1 MKQVHTYILTMLL
14 CILCHP
20 LSAATVD
27 TLTLD
32 LAATIAMAQAQSPSV
47 KSARNT
53 FLSAYWQYRYY
64 RANYLPSV
72 TLSSTPY
79 INKETNKITQQDG
92 SERFIRQDQFGADL
106 SLKVNQNI
114 SLTGG
119 SVFLKSNL
127 TRLDEL
133 RDKSTMYNSQPLV
146 LGYEQSFFGYNSLRW
161 DRRIEPIRYREAK
174 KQYAETLELISVNA
188 TNRFFQFAAALMEMN
203 MAQQNYAAADT
214 LYRMAEGRYAIGTI
228 TQNEMLQLEI
238 NRLNEETNVMDAQ
251 IQVEDA
257 MQSFRSYLGLP
268 QNAPVKL
275 TVSDSIPNIQVMVEE
290 ALDLAMKNSPD
301 PEYYE
306 RIRLESKSNLAQ
318 AKASAGLKADIYF
331 QLGLS
336 QTGADVPSTYRS
348 PNNQMYASVS
358 FSLPI
363 LDWGRGKGR
372 VKVARSQVDLTQ
384 TQAEQGMQDF
394 TQNVQRL
401 VMQFNMQ
408 QRKVK
413 VATLTNQRSEHR
425 YNVARKLFMLGRSSV
440 LDLNSAISEKNS
452 ARRSYI
458 TALQTY
464 WQLYYTLRSMTAYD
478 IERKCPLSETLP
490 IN

>member
-1 MKQVHTYILTMLL
+1 M
-14 CILCHP
+14 
-20 LSAATVD
+20 
-27 TLTLD
+27 
-32 LAATIAMAQAQSPSV
+32 
-47 KSARNT
+47 
-53 FLSAYWQYRYY
+53 
-64 RANYLPSV
+64 
-72 TLSSTPY
+72 
-79 INKETNKITQQDG
+79 
-92 SERFIRQDQFGADL
+92 
-106 SLKVNQNI
+106 
-114 SLTGG
+114 
-119 SVFLKSNL
+119 
-127 TRLDEL
+127 
-133 RDKSTMYNSQPLV
+133 
-146 LGYEQSFFGYNSLRW
+146 
-161 DRRIEPIRYREAK
+161 RR
-174 KQYAETLELISVNA
+174 S
-188 TNRFFQFAAALMEMN
+188 
-203 MAQQNYAAADT
+203 
-214 LYRMAEGRYAIGTI
+214 
-228 TQNEMLQLEI
+228 
-238 NRLNEETNVMDAQ
+238 
-251 IQVEDA
+251 VEDA